1 MFMIRTFTLG
11 RIALPFL
18 FLFVIKLGTAQNY
31 LGLSGGGGLATEVGF
46 RAAAIGE
53 FPVNAVLCLQ
63 TEVVFIQRANWEI
76 IQRLN
81 QDIDYRQV
89 VISYIELP
97 LLAKF
102 NLDLNAVSLY
112 GLLGLKLGYGVNMA
126 GNYVEDGLIISEKLS
141 FDEKYIEQ
149 FDMGLNLGV
158 GIEREISKAR
168 KIFIDYRYYL
178 GLYDIDREADS
189 EIYNAGS
196 VVNMGFLIP
205 IGGKK

>member
-18 FLFVIKLGTAQNY
+18 FLFVFKLGTAQNY
-31 LGLSGGGGLATEVGF
+31 VGLSGGGGLATEVGF
-46 RAAAIGE
+46 RTAAIGE
-53 FPVNAVLCLQ
+53 FPVNSILSIQ

-89 VISYIELP
+89 VVAYIELP

-102 NLDLNAVSLY
+102 SLDLNAISLH
-112 GLLGLKLGYGVNMA
+112 GLLGVKLGYGINMV
-126 GNYVEDGLIISEKLS
+126 GNYVEDGSIISEKFQ
-141 FDEKYIEQ
+141 FDEKNIEQ
-149 FDMGLNLGV
+149 FDMGLNLGF

-178 GLYDIDREADS
+178 GLYDIDKEADS